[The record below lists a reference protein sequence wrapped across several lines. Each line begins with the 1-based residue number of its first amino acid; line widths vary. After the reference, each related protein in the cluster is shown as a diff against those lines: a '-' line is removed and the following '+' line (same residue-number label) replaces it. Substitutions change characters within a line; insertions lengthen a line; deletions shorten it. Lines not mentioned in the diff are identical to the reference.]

1 MPGASPLA
9 ASDGGAGLAF
19 AGAGVRRRTG
29 LAIDDREE
37 RLVRFDALRRVL
49 MSWWIDAW

>member
-19 AGAGVRRRTG
+19 AFAGGAVRRRTG
-29 LAIDDREE
+29 LEMDDREE
-37 RLVRFDALRRVL
+37 RFARFDALRRVL
-49 MSWWIDAW
+49 MKQ

>member
-19 AGAGVRRRTG
+19 AGGAVRRRTG
-29 LAIDDREE
+29 LEMDDREE
-37 RLVRFDALRRVL
+37 RFARFDALRRVL
-49 MSWWIDAW
+49 MKQ

>member
-19 AGAGVRRRTG
+19 AGGGVRRRIG
-29 LAIDDREE
+29 LEVDDREE
-37 RLVRFDALRRVL
+37 RFARFDALRRVL
-49 MSWWIDAW
+49 MKQ